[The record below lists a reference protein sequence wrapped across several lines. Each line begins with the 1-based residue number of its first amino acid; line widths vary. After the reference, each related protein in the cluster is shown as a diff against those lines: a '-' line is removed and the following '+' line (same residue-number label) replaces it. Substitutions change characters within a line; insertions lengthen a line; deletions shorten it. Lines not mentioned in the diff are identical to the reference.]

1 MPIFETKTNLKAMN
15 KILVILLL
23 CLPLALFAADK
34 KGDNTDPKYLENA
47 ITLVDG
53 KVTFTQTL
61 NAPSLSKQ
69 QLYDLFVNWA
79 NKRFKPTDE
88 KLVQNKVLYTNEE
101 EGEIAAMAEEYIVFS
116 STALS
121 LDRTRIYY
129 QLFIKTKDGQCD
141 LTMTRIRYWYD
152 ENRDGGQRYTAEE
165 WITDKMAL
173 NKKKTKLAPICGK
186 FRRGTID
193 LKDKLFEEAA
203 QVIGST
209 QTAPV
214 IVTQPVVTQT
224 AVTSP
229 AVPKELRTVT
239 INELPSNLN
248 ELASAGRITL
258 TANDEE
264 IEMKAENWG
273 GFGKLFTK
281 DVTYTLVDQSRIA
294 ISAIMEHSDR
304 YTISFYPAGQTQP
317 NIVIEC
323 KKTTAQK
330 MTADELKSLNQSAD
344 NSKNYTLYIGE
355 ILQIQMR

>member
-1 MPIFETKTNLKAMN
+1 MN
-15 KILVILLL
+15 KFLVILLL
-23 CLPLALFAADK
+23 CFPLALFAVND
-34 KGDNTDPKYLENA
+34 KGDKTDPKYLKDA

-61 NAPSLSKQ
+61 NAPSKSKQ
-69 QLYDLFVNWA
+69 QLYDLFLNWA
-79 NKRFKPTDE
+79 NERFRPTDE
-88 KLVQNKVLYTNEE
+88 KLPQNRVLYSNKEK
-101 EGEIAAMAEEYIVFS
+101 GEIAATAEEYMVFS
-116 STALS
+116 SSALS

-129 QLFIKTKDGQCD
+129 QLFIHVKDEQCE

-152 ENRDGGQRYTAEE
+152 ENRDNGQRYTAEE
-165 WITDKMAL
+165 WITDEMAL
-173 NKKKTKLAPICGK
+173 NKKKTKLSPICGK
-186 FRRGTID
+186 FRRETID
-193 LKDKLFEEAA
+193 LKDALFEEATHVLGNTQTSA
-203 QVIGST
+203 QT
-209 QTAPV
+209 TTAPV
-214 IVTQPVVTQT
+214 AIQPATQVATAPV
-224 AVTSP
+224 SP
-229 AVPKELRTVT
+229 AVVSRELHTVT

-323 KKTTAQK
+323 KKATAQK
-330 MTADELKSLNQSAD
+330 MTADELKSLNQSVD
-344 NSKNYTLYIGE
+344 SSKNYTLYIGE